1 MIIKN
6 TQRELN
12 QLCSVTTRPRRFPG
26 ENTHVFVTEEEA
38 NQMTERV
45 AETVIAGYQ
54 YFATVGQFEE
64 CDVYVID
71 PRGLDCVCK
80 KAPHI
85 PTYAVYVTATDDVRL
100 ARAKSRA
107 ADPELAEK
115 VFKERHADEDAQFTE
130 FEQLLAQGE
139 DAFKKVYPTAQY
151 VKVVDNNGADMTNLR
166 AAAYEVLTTILATCA
181 ADKPLAVKIMPIGR
195 SGCGK
200 DTFAATLAEVWKE
213 INA

>member
-1 MIIKN
+1 MK
-6 TQRELN
+6 TQRELK
-12 QLCSVTTRPRRFPG
+12 QLCSVTTRPRRYPG
-26 ENTHVFVTEEEA
+26 EDTHVFVSEEEA
-38 NQMTERV
+38 NKMTERV

-71 PRGLDCVCK
+71 PRGLSCVCT

-85 PTYAVYVTATDDVRL
+85 PTYAVYVTANDDVRL
-100 ARAKSRA
+100 NRAKSRA

-115 VFKERHADEDAQFTE
+115 VFKERHADEDAQFSE
-130 FEQLLAQGE
+130 FEQLLTQGE
-139 DAFKKVYPTAQY
+139 EAFKKVYTT
-151 VKVVDNNGADMTNLR
+151 VKHLKVVDNNGADTTNLR
-166 AAAYEVLTTILATCA
+166 EAAKEVLQTILANCNPNE
-181 ADKPLAVKIMPIGR
+181 PLAVKIMPIGR